1 MDISYGEIL
10 LDRPELVASFPA
22 WMLPAESVERLRAA
36 AKPAIVEIAG
46 RDSLAAAARAAEDGY
61 DLFLPTVAY
70 TGTEFG
76 DWRLPFENIAYLR
89 RRLRAAGV
97 DVAVLEPVVIGAPEL
112 WRLLCG
118 RYMAVLY
125 RRFGFYT
132 PCVGCH
138 VYLHAIRIPLAKTTG
153 CRTIISGER
162 ESHGGVV
169 KLNQIPAALDAYAEL
184 VRRFG
189 LELAMP
195 LRRVSSEAAI
205 DELVGG
211 KGRGGEG
218 QLECVLSRN
227 YRDVDGAV
235 AYDED
240 AVRRLL
246 AEFALPL
253 AERAVNAYLAGG
265 RPDFESLTRN
275 LWKTS

>member
-1 MDISYGEIL
+1 MDVRYGEIL

-36 AKPAIVEIAG
+36 AHAAVVEIAG
-46 RDSLAAAARAAEDGY
+46 RDSLAAAARAAKDGY
-61 DLFLPTVAY
+61 DLFLPAVAY

-76 DWRLPFENIAYLR
+76 DWRLPFENIEYLR
-89 RRLRAAGV
+89 RRLKAAGV
-97 DVAVLEPVVIGAPEL
+97 GAEILEPAVIGAPEL

-118 RYMAVLY
+118 RYITVLY

-132 PCVGCH
+132 PCLGCH
-138 VYLHAIRIPLAKTTG
+138 VYLHAVRIPLAKITG

-189 LELAMP
+189 LDLKMP
-195 LRRVSSEAAI
+195 LRRVSSEAEI
-205 DELVGG
+205 DDLVGG

-218 QLECVLSRN
+218 QLECVLSKN

-240 AVRRLL
+240 AVRRFLS
-246 AEFALPL
+246 EFALPL
-253 AERAVNAYLAGG
+253 AQRAVNTYLGGG
-265 RPDFESLTRN
+265 RPDFEGLARGFFI
-275 LWKTS
+275 